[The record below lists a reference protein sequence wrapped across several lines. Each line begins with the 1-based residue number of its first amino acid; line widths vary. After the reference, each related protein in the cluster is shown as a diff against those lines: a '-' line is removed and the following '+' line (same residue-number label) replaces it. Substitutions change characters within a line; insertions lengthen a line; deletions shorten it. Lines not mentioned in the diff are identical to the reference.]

1 MVVASVYRREGG
13 YFGWVTPD
21 DTPVPTRRARRTQ
34 TGAVPTPA
42 TADGSEGGVL
52 TVATGETD
60 IVHPASSTAPVDVPA
75 VAPTIATVPLGGSP
89 TAIAPTMPQF
99 DAAPQSAPVIPG
111 LVPEPSVPVATWDLA
126 NLDALPEA
134 PATDDAVRP
143 ASGGRTALGWID
155 DTAIG
160 LGAAPGDLAAAA
172 TSYVTVDADLLSD
185 APRRSPLRAGVIV
198 PTVAI
203 AAVLGAYA
211 ATTLLWP
218 LHAVAPTVTAMEVQ
232 PVAAPAAAPVWPAQG
247 SAAEAVAGIPG
258 TLATTADPD
267 SIASITKVVT
277 ALVVLEE
284 MPLAVGEQGPEFRFT
299 SADRSRYWQYLSNGE
314 SALNVP
320 AGGSLTEYQMLEGML
335 VGSANN
341 YADRLAQSLWPSD
354 AVYASAAS
362 AWLAGHGVPGV
373 TVYEPTGMDPRNTA
387 SPEALVVLAQKAL
400 ANPVI
405 AEIVAK
411 QSIDLPGAGHVEN
424 TNGLLADPGVVGVKT
439 GTLDAWNVLS
449 AKDVTIGD
457 TTVRLYA
464 SVLGQPDDE
473 ARLAASRA
481 IYAQL
486 EAELQL
492 KPSVT
497 ANTVAG
503 QVETLWG
510 DEVDIVT
517 SGDASVVLW
526 NGGSG
531 TVATTYDLGD
541 QRDAGDVVGSL
552 SITGPLDD
560 TAVDLQL
567 AADISDPSP
576 WWRLTHPLDLFGLN
590 G

>member
-1 MVVASVYRREGG
+1 
-13 YFGWVTPD
+13 
-21 DTPVPTRRARRTQ
+21 
-34 TGAVPTPA
+34 
-42 TADGSEGGVL
+42 
-52 TVATGETD
+52 
-60 IVHPASSTAPVDVPA
+60 
-75 VAPTIATVPLGGSP
+75 
-89 TAIAPTMPQF
+89 
-99 DAAPQSAPVIPG
+99 
-111 LVPEPSVPVATWDLA
+111 
-126 NLDALPEA
+126 
-134 PATDDAVRP
+134 
-143 ASGGRTALGWID
+143 
-155 DTAIG
+155 
-160 LGAAPGDLAAAA
+160 
-172 TSYVTVDADLLSD
+172 
-185 APRRSPLRAGVIV
+185 
-198 PTVAI
+198 
-203 AAVLGAYA
+203 
-211 ATTLLWP
+211 
-218 LHAVAPTVTAMEVQ
+218 MEVQ

-314 SALNVP
+314 SAMNVP

-354 AVYASAAS
+354 AVYASAAA
-362 AWLAGHGVPGV
+362 AWLSGHGVPGV
-373 TVYEPTGMDPRNTA
+373 TVYEPTGMDPRNAA

-405 AEIVAK
+405 AEVVAK

-517 SGDASVVLW
+517 SGDAAVILW

-541 QRDAGDVVGSL
+541 HRDAGDVVGSL
-552 SITGPLDD
+552 SVTGPLDD
-560 TAVDLQL
+560 TVVDLQL
-567 AADISDPSP
+567 ADDITDPSP

-590 G
+590 D